1 MLNPQLEAIHN
12 DPRIWGDPETFR
24 PERFLDGKPSLTEYI
39 PFGGGK
45 RRCIGAMFAL
55 KEMNVALRTILDAI
69 DFEHVGDEAEAQKRA
84 HVTMAPSKGG
94 LIRRTR

>member
-1 MLNPQLEAIHN
+1 
-12 DPRIWGDPETFR
+12 
-24 PERFLDGKPSLTEYI
+24 
-39 PFGGGK
+39 
-45 RRCIGAMFAL
+45 MFAL

-69 DFEHVGDEAEAQKRA
+69 DFEHVGDEAESQKRA